1 MSIGQRLRALRKQ
14 NRLTQKELA
23 KRAGLLRCN
32 VWRLE
37 NREAAPTIATLEKI
51 ARALEI
57 PMFQIFYDYE
67 TSPWPKS
74 LPKWRFT
81 KDKLWGSSGK
91 DASMLAR
98 FCQLFSRM
106 SESDL
111 EFILS
116 TAKKVSRRKVV

>member
-1 MSIGQRLRALRKQ
+1 MSIGQRLRQLRKQ
-14 NRLTQKELA
+14 KRLTQQELA
-23 KRAGLLRCN
+23 ERAGLLRCN

-37 NREAAPTIATLEKI
+37 NREAAPTIATIEKI

-57 PMFQIFYDYE
+57 PMFHLFYDYE
-67 TSPWPKS
+67 KSRKPKG

-81 KDKLWGSSGK
+81 KDKMWGSSGK
-91 DASMLAR
+91 DARMLAQ

-111 EFILS
+111 EIVLYA
-116 TAKKVSRRKVV
+116 AKKMSRR